1 MADDPLAAAVAR
13 PDFTLGRLLLFV
25 TGSINAALVPHWLT
39 WLRHLYPDLVTS
51 LVVTRSAERFVTVEA
66 LRAITTG
73 RVWRDSWDE
82 DLPNGSY
89 MGLETEAEAFGIF
102 PATLDCAMRLAS
114 GSTNTPMLMTLQ
126 CTDKPIGIASTF
138 PGTNAVIEAQLAR
151 LNQRPN
157 IAFVQTMPAF
167 SLGKGAWAG
176 RTGFHLPALL
186 QTIQQL
192 AGSGLADAS

>member
-1 MADDPLAAAVAR
+1 MADDPLAMAVAR
-13 PDFTLGRLLLFV
+13 PDFTLRRLLLFV

-39 WLRHLYPDLVTS
+39 WLRHLHPDLVTS
-51 LVVTRSAERFVTVEA
+51 LVVTRSAERFVTLEA

-82 DLPNGSY
+82 DLPN
-89 MGLETEAEAFGIF
+89 
-102 PATLDCAMRLAS
+102 
-114 GSTNTPMLMTLQ
+114 
-126 CTDKPIGIASTF
+126 

-151 LNQRPN
+151 LHQRPN
-157 IAFVQTMPAF
+157 VAFVETMPAF

-192 AGSGLADAS
+192 ASQGAAEAS